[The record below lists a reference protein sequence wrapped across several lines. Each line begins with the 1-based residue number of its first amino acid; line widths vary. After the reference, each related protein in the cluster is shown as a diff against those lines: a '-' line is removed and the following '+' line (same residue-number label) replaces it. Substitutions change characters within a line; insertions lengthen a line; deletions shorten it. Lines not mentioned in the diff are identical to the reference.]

1 MELQRR
7 DALTVFPGAETGT
20 SKDVDRQIVNGAEDP
35 LFSMHPPDLKAMAQ
49 NCLDRKSRGDT
60 SHIENSQ

>member
-7 DALTVFPGAETGT
+7 EGLTGFPGAGTGT
-20 SKDVDRQIVNGAEDP
+20 LKDVDRQIVNGAGDP
-35 LFSMHPPDLKAMAQ
+35 LFGMHPPDLKAMAQ

-60 SHIENSQ
+60 SHTEHRQ